1 MNVSPP
7 RPREPISVTKAE
19 EPGDSEDFKDHSA
32 SDRELDVTQLN
43 LRSKR
48 ILHDIDR
55 IKNALHEN
63 TKNMAAIGKKMDD
76 FAETMKAETKRVTDE
91 LESLGDRVDTSLGH
105 VQSILESQVKIL
117 ASLKSINSK
126 VDEVHDKLTG
136 EVTGLH
142 KKVDATNEDLALAKA
157 KWIGWRAGGLLLG
170 LGVLEAISRA
180 LGGGGILALPRQP
193 GTAPQ
198 IESTPVAGP
207 R

>member
-7 RPREPISVTKAE
+7 RPREPIPVTKAE
-19 EPGDSEDFKDHSA
+19 EPGDSEDFKDHA
-32 SDRELDVTQLN
+32 AVDRELDVAQLN
-43 LRSKR
+43 IRSQR
-48 ILHDIDR
+48 ILHEIDS
-55 IKNALHEN
+55 IKEVVNDNTRKVSAL
-63 TKNMAAIGKKMDD
+63 GKRMDD
-76 FAETMKAETKRVTDE
+76 LTEEITRNTQEVLDE
-91 LESLGDRVDTSLGH
+91 IDKLAKKQDESLKNI
-105 VQSILESQVKIL
+105 QSILESQVRIL
-117 ASLKSINSK
+117 SALKTVSTR
-126 VDEVHDKLTG
+126 VDEVHDKLSG

-142 KKVDATNEDLALAKA
+142 KKVDATNDDLAVAKA

-198 IESTPVAGP
+198 VETTPVAGP